1 MKRWW
6 LEITLKS
13 DLCAATGDSEQA
25 VTNMKTALEH
35 GLPIIPAKRLKGCL
49 LNEGK
54 EIVSNG
60 FAAPTELADLFGR
73 PGASH
78 PARLHIG
85 DAHIYRIPGFL
96 LGKEHADGDVVLE
109 NYEKEL
115 RELIRHP
122 KLSEDLAERL
132 LTRLRTRTAIDKE
145 LKNAQKTTLR
155 TMQVV
160 PRGIVFRSLLELS
173 DAQGQ
178 TPPQLLKWCVKALR
192 HVGLGITR
200 GYGEVSCTL

>member
-60 FAAPTELADLFGR
+60 FAAQSELADLFGR

-78 PARLHIG
+78 PARLQIG
-85 DAHIYRIPGFL
+85 DAHIYRL
-96 LGKEHADGDVVLE
+96 S
-109 NYEKEL
+109 
-115 RELIRHP
+115 LIH
-122 KLSEDLAERL
+122 
-132 LTRLRTRTAIDKE
+132 I
-145 LKNAQKTTLR
+145 
-155 TMQVV
+155 
-160 PRGIVFRSLLELS
+160 
-173 DAQGQ
+173 
-178 TPPQLLKWCVKALR
+178 
-192 HVGLGITR
+192 
-200 GYGEVSCTL
+200 